1 MKKKLLSLL
10 FIPTLLLC
18 SCKGAKITEDKAKE
32 LAAKIVANEDALEG
46 KGTEINISLKD
57 NKNNVSYQ
65 IITDKNENAKL
76 KAKGKTEDESLDFV
90 IYTVKNEEH
99 GEIAYIKDYNQET
112 KTYSEHVYSE
122 KETPTYSTLTSAYTI
137 HAFVPLLVIASF
149 ADPVKVMENDEYKNG
164 EYVDD
169 GITYNNKT
177 EYFSTG
183 ERNLTIEVT
192 QKYVSGEP
200 IVDSEKGE
208 KVEDEEYAKE
218 MKLSITYDNLVIKSV
233 NMTGKSNKGA
243 SISMKATV
251 NINNSLKVE
260 LPKNW
265 KDLLNK

>member
-10 FIPTLLLC
+10 FIPAILLT

-32 LAAKIVANEDALEG
+32 LANKIVANEDALEG

-57 NKNNVSYQ
+57 NKNN
-65 IITDKNENAKL
+65 ITYNLISDKNENIKF

-99 GEIAYIKDYNQET
+99 EEISYIKDYNQET
-112 KTYSEHVYSE
+112 KTYSEHVYSK
-122 KETPTYSTLTSAYTI
+122 KETPTYSVLVSPYSI
-137 HAFVPLLVIASF
+137 HALAALTVVANF
-149 ADPVKVMENDEYKNG
+149 ADPVKILEIDEYKNG
-164 EYVDD
+164 EYYDD
-169 GITYNNKT
+169 GVTYNNKA

-183 ERNLTIEVT
+183 ERNLTIEIT

-200 IVDSEKGE
+200 IVEEGEEK
-208 KVEDEEYAKE
+208 EDEYSKD
-218 MKLSITYDNLVIKSV
+218 MKLTITYDNLVLKSV
-233 NMTGKSNKGA
+233 NGTAKSSKGNNA
-243 SISMKATV
+243 SIKAAV

>member
-10 FIPTLLLC
+10 FIPAILLT

-32 LAAKIVANEDALEG
+32 LANKIVANEDALEG

-57 NKNNVSYQ
+57 DKNSVSYNLV
-65 IITDKNENAKL
+65 TDKNENVKF
-76 KAKGKTEDESLDFV
+76 KVKGKTEDESLDFV

-99 GEIAYIKDYNQET
+99 EEVAYIKDYNQET
-112 KTYSEHVYSE
+112 KTYSEHVYS
-122 KETPTYSTLTSAYTI
+122 KKDTPEYSALTSNYTI
-137 HAFVPLLVIASF
+137 QALVPLLTIASF
-149 ADPVKVMENDEYKNG
+149 ADPVKVMENDEYKEG

-169 GITYNNKT
+169 GVTYNNKV

-192 QKYVSGEP
+192 QKYVSGKP
-200 IVDSEKGE
+200 ILDEGE
-208 KVEDEEYAKE
+208 KEEDAEYTKE

-233 NMTGKSNKGA
+233 NMSGKSNKG
-243 SISMKATV
+243 SSMSLKATV